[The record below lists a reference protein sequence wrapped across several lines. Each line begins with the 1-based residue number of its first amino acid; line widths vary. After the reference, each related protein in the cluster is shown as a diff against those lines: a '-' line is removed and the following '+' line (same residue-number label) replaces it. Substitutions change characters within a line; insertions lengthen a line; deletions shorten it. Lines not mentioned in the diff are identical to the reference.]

1 MLRLA
6 HPAPRGQGTDP
17 PKRRKGRPSPSLS
30 LTPDEARHLRA
41 SIRNVARVHFGTLI
55 KLANAIGVAP
65 RVLTRKA
72 GLPSAGLALAVARVS
87 GVSLDAM
94 LGRVALA
101 AVPTPPALLG
111 GAS

>member
-1 MLRLA
+1 MLHVVRS
-6 HPAPRGQGTDP
+6 APQSQGTAP
-17 PKRRKGRPSPSLS
+17 SKRHRPRPSPSLS
-30 LTPDEARHLRA
+30 LTSDEARHLRA
-41 SIRNVARVHFGTLI
+41 SIRNIARVHFGTLR
-55 KLANAIGVAP
+55 KLACAIGVAP
-65 RVLTRKA
+65 RSLTRT

-87 GVSLDAM
+87 RVSLDAM

>member
-1 MLRLA
+1 MLTLVRNV
-6 HPAPRGQGTDP
+6 PEGQDP
-17 PKRRKGRPSPSLS
+17 PMRRKSYPSPSLS

-41 SIRNVARVHFGTLI
+41 SIRNIARVHFGTFR
-55 KLANAIGVAP
+55 KLAAAIGVNP
-65 RVLTRKA
+65 SVLTRKR
-72 GLPSAGLALAVARVS
+72 GVPSAGLALAVSRVS

-101 AVPTPPALLG
+101 VVPVPPALLG